1 MCITAIYETDP
12 WHSKASQELI
22 ACATSDRQVNILVKQ
37 YLSKHLSPKPNRE
50 TKELAIRQI
59 KEMGQTQCLSEQYD
73 IEIYT
78 ETFDTNVILQ

>member
-1 MCITAIYETDP
+1 MSIIAIYQTDP
-12 WHSKASQELI
+12 WHSRSSQELI
-22 ACATSDRQVNILVKQ
+22 ACATSNRQVDILVRQ

-59 KEMGQTQCLSEQYD
+59 KEMGQTQCLSEQHD

-78 ETFDTNVILQ
+78 ETFDTNVILL